1 MSKMLSLTC
10 FLSLI
15 GLSLA
20 IAGCPMQTADQPMTF
35 NVTLSGGAEVP
46 AATGTGSGTGTVTL
60 SADRTKLDYQFT
72 ASGLTGAVT
81 AAHFHNA
88 ATGVAGSVIFGIG
101 DTVSETN
108 GQVSASGTWVFDTT
122 NDVDEAAEILA
133 GNIYINFHTAENPP
147 GELRGQI
154 Q

>member
-1 MSKMLSLTC
+1 MRKVLYLTC

-20 IAGCPMQTADQPMTF
+20 VAGCPMQNTDQPMTF

-46 AATGTGSGTGTVTL
+46 AATGTGSGTGTATL
-60 SADRTKLDYQFT
+60 SADRTQLEYQFT

-88 ATGVAGSVIFGIG
+88 AAGVSGAVVFAIS

-108 GQVSASGTWVFDTT
+108 GQVTASGTWVFDTT
-122 NDVDEAAEILA
+122 NDIDEAAEILA
-133 GNIYINFHTAENPP
+133 GNIYVNFHTAENPP
-147 GELRGQI
+147 GELRGHI

>member
-1 MSKMLSLTC
+1 MRKMLTQTGLLC
-10 FLSLI
+10 LI

-20 IAGCPMQTADQPMTF
+20 VAGCPMQATDQPMTF
-35 NVTLSGGAEVP
+35 NVTLSGDSEVP

-60 SADRTKLDYQFT
+60 SADRTQLEYQFT
-72 ASGLTGAVT
+72 ASGLTGSVT

-88 ATGVAGSVIFGIG
+88 AAGASGAVVFGIS
-101 DTVSETN
+101 DTVSESN
-108 GQVSASGTWVFDTT
+108 GQVTASGTWQFDTT

-133 GNIYINFHTAENPP
+133 GNIYVNFHTAENPP
-147 GELRGQI
+147 GELRGQV

>member
-1 MSKMLSLTC
+1 MRKILSLTC
-10 FLSLI
+10 CLSLI

-20 IAGCPMQTADQPMTF
+20 VAGCPMQTADQPMTF
-35 NVTLSGGAEVP
+35 SVTLSGDSEVP
-46 AATGTGSGTGTVTL
+46 GASGSGSGTGTVTL

-72 ASGLTGAVT
+72 ASGLTGVVT

-88 ATGVAGSVIFGIG
+88 AAGTAGPVIFGIG
-101 DTVSETN
+101 DTVSESN
-108 GQVSASGTWVFDTT
+108 GQVTASGSWQFDTT
-122 NDVDEAAEILA
+122 NDLDEAAEILA